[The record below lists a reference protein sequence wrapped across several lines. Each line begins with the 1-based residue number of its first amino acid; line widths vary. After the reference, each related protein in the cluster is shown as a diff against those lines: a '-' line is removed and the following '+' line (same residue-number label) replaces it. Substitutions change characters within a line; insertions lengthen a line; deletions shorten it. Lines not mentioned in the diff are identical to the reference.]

1 MILKS
6 LMLTPKIYDEI
17 KAEAIIDPNPKVF
30 KACYL
35 HLILN
40 NTNEFEVLEK
50 PDRACTKEEIDAA
63 TEYGKHLITS
73 SMAVIGNIDNDI
85 EQQAL
90 KMDSI
95 EYQAYKNYQEA
106 LIEFAKYVKMH
117 AIQDGTYKKAL
128 SDYVRGYF
136 RAGKCKN
143 KTQKAMRE
151 DVLNMYK
158 TMYGSYP
165 DIDVEVFSQ
174 KT

>member
-6 LMLTPKIYDEI
+6 LMLTPKIYDDI
-17 KAEAIIDPNPKVF
+17 KAEAIIDPNPQVF

-40 NTNEFEVLEK
+40 NINEFEVLEK

-85 EQQAL
+85 ERQAL

-117 AIQDGTYKKAL
+117 AIQDGAYKEAL

-136 RAGKCKN
+136 RAGKRKD
-143 KTQKAMRE
+143 KTQKTMRE
-151 DVLNMYK
+151 DVLNMVK
-158 TMYGSYP
+158 TMYGSHP
-165 DIDVEVFSQ
+165 DVYVEVFWRS
-174 KT
+174 